1 MEKIKFIVYFALGIV
16 VLILLYS
23 LSKSLYFFQD
33 YSVKLNEQASSP
45 KKGSEAKTIEK
56 THNHLEEN
64 SKILWKN
71 YLFYPTDLVREAGG
85 FGPDEVMS
93 HAKNLTFIN
102 LSSGIKK
109 KIFKK
114 NVYILDYFTG
124 EFQKK
129 ISKNQEQPKESL
141 EIENRLLIFAM
152 TEDTNKDGFL
162 NQKDLIKVYVYHPFE
177 EKLYDI
183 LPEKYYFQKLVLN
196 SKKNILVF
204 ILKKNSNPEK
214 KESIVYTYNTELKKG
229 RVIKEDEGKEF

>member
-1 MEKIKFIVYFALGIV
+1 MGVL

-23 LSKSLYFFQD
+23 LSKSLYFFD
-33 YSVKLNEQASSP
+33 RESVKVNEQASQ

-56 THNHLEEN
+56 PHDNLEEN

-85 FGPDEVMS
+85 FSPDEVMS

-102 LSSGIKK
+102 LNTAKK
-109 KIFKK
+109 KRIFKK

-124 EFQKK
+124 DFQKK
-129 ISKNQEQPKESL
+129 IPKNLDQPKESL

-152 TEDTNKDGFL
+152 TEDTNKDGFF
-162 NQKDLIKVYVYHPFE
+162 NQKDLIKVYIYNPFE

-196 SKKNILVF
+196 SKKNLLVM
-204 ILKKNSNPEK
+204 IIKKNSPTEK
-214 KESIVYTYNTELKKG
+214 NESLVYTYNTELKKG
-229 RVIKEDEGKEF
+229 KIIKEEDGKEF